1 MGIPDYLTCLLRNL
15 YVGQEATVR
24 TGDGATDWFQFRN
37 KYIKAVY
44 CYPTYLALLTKNYD
58 FSSGPIW
65 MWELVHKEGWVLKN
79 QGFWIVLLEK
89 TLMSPVDCKEI
100 KPVHPKGNQPWRYT
114 GKTDV
119 KAEAPILRPPDAKRW
134 LIGKDPDA
142 GKEWRHKEKGTAEDE
157 MVRQYHQLNGHES
170 EQTRG
175 IVKDREAWHAT
186 VHGVAKSHIWL
197 SNWTITTAQRW
208 QIHVLKSLGPL
219 IPSLYYFPILA
230 SFLSTFS
237 KGDFLYLWLWIIE

>member
-1 MGIPDYLTCLLRNL
+1 
-15 YVGQEATVR
+15 
-24 TGDGATDWFQFRN
+24 
-37 KYIKAVY
+37 
-44 CYPTYLALLTKNYD
+44 
-58 FSSGPIW
+58 

-89 TLMSPVDCKEI
+89 TLKSPVDCKEI

-119 KAEAPILRPPDAKRW
+119 KAEAPILWPPDAKRW

-142 GKEWRHKEKGTAEDE
+142 GKDWRHKEKGTAEDE

-175 IVKDREAWHAT
+175 IVKDWEAWHAT

-237 KGDFLYLWLWIIE
+237 KGGFPLLMVMDYRVKMCFPLPSSRLENSEEILTYLCLGPSQLAMMGYDQWWEMGIWCLIL

>member
-1 MGIPDYLTCLLRNL
+1 
-15 YVGQEATVR
+15 
-24 TGDGATDWFQFRN
+24 
-37 KYIKAVY
+37 
-44 CYPTYLALLTKNYD
+44 
-58 FSSGPIW
+58 

-89 TLMSPVDCKEI
+89 TLKSPVDCKEI

-119 KAEAPILRPPDAKRW
+119 KAEAPILWPPDAKRW

-142 GKEWRHKEKGTAEDE
+142 GKDRRHKEKGTAEDE

-175 IVKDREAWHAT
+175 IVKDWEAWHAT

-237 KGDFLYLWLWIIE
+237 KGGFPLLMVMDYRVKMCFPLPSSRLENSEEILTYLCLGPSQLAMMGYDQWWEMGIWCLIL

>member
-1 MGIPDYLTCLLRNL
+1 
-15 YVGQEATVR
+15 
-24 TGDGATDWFQFRN
+24 
-37 KYIKAVY
+37 
-44 CYPTYLALLTKNYD
+44 
-58 FSSGPIW
+58 

-89 TLMSPVDCKEI
+89 TLKSPVDCKEI
-100 KPVHPKGNQPWRYT
+100 KSVHPKGNQPWRYT

-119 KAEAPILRPPDAKRW
+119 KAEAPILWPPDAKRW
-134 LIGKDPDA
+134 LVGKDPDA
-142 GKEWRHKEKGTAEDE
+142 GKDWRHKEKGTAEDE

-186 VHGVAKSHIWL
+186 VHGIAKSHIWL

-237 KGDFLYLWLWIIE
+237 KGGFPLLMVMDYRVKMCFPLPSSRLEDSEEILTDLCLGPSQLAMMGYDQWWEMGIWCLIL

>member
-1 MGIPDYLTCLLRNL
+1 
-15 YVGQEATVR
+15 
-24 TGDGATDWFQFRN
+24 
-37 KYIKAVY
+37 
-44 CYPTYLALLTKNYD
+44 
-58 FSSGPIW
+58 

-89 TLMSPVDCKEI
+89 TLNSPVYCKEI

-119 KAEAPILRPPDAKRW
+119 KAEAPILWPPDAKRW

-142 GKEWRHKEKGTAEDE
+142 GKDWRHKEKGTAEDE

-175 IVKDREAWHAT
+175 IVKDWEAWHAT

-237 KGDFLYLWLWIIE
+237 KGGFPLLMVMDYRVKMCFPLPSSRLENSEEILTYLCLGPSQLAMMGYDQWWEMGIWCLIL

>member
-1 MGIPDYLTCLLRNL
+1 
-15 YVGQEATVR
+15 
-24 TGDGATDWFQFRN
+24 
-37 KYIKAVY
+37 
-44 CYPTYLALLTKNYD
+44 
-58 FSSGPIW
+58 
-65 MWELVHKEGWVLKN
+65 MWELVHKECWLLKN

-89 TLMSPVDCKEI
+89 TLKSPVDCKEI
-100 KPVHPKGNQPWRYT
+100 KPVHPKGNQPCRYT

-119 KAEAPILRPPDAKRW
+119 KAEAPILWPPDAKRW

-142 GKEWRHKEKGTAEDE
+142 GKDWRHKEKGTAEDK
-157 MVRQYHQLNGHES
+157 MIRQYHQLNGHES

-237 KGDFLYLWLWIIE
+237 KGGFPLLMVMDYRVKMCFPLPSSRLENSEEILTYLCLGPSQLAMMGYDQWWEMGIWCLIL

>member
-1 MGIPDYLTCLLRNL
+1 M
-15 YVGQEATVR
+15 
-24 TGDGATDWFQFRN
+24 
-37 KYIKAVY
+37 
-44 CYPTYLALLTKNYD
+44 
-58 FSSGPIW
+58 
-65 MWELVHKEGWVLKN
+65 
-79 QGFWIVLLEK
+79 LLEK
-89 TLMSPVDCKEI
+89 TLKSPVDCKEI

-119 KAEAPILRPPDAKRW
+119 KAEAPILWPPDAKRW
-134 LIGKDPDA
+134 LVGKDPDA
-142 GKEWRHKEKGTAEDE
+142 GKDWRHKEKGTAEDE

-186 VHGVAKSHIWL
+186 VHGIAKSHIWL

-237 KGDFLYLWLWIIE
+237 KGGFPLLMVMDYRVKMCFPLPSSRLEDSEEILTDLCLGPSQLAMMGYDQWWEMGIWCLIL